1 MGAHIVPPRFPP
13 RCYTREVMRRPKTR
27 FCTWLAA
34 GLGPLAAMSVIAAPL
49 LNDARVELLAWAA
62 IGLEMVLLVLAVWFR
77 CTERPRFVKE
87 EVQPGVWGGPFIH

>member
-1 MGAHIVPPRFPP
+1 
-13 RCYTREVMRRPKTR
+13 MRWPKTR

-49 LNDARVELLAWAA
+49 LNDVWVERLAWVAVVLEVVLLA
-62 IGLEMVLLVLAVWFR
+62 LAVWFR
-77 CTERPRFVKE
+77 CTERPRLVKE